1 MKKPPLVCWDQR
13 RLLRST
19 RDHEK
24 VTPDDAPRTI
34 NRRLRVAAGKSRK
47 AAGESGFLGCHGPV
61 DWGLAVADR
70 GRSNRGHEAGNRC
83 GLMRRSRAASVLV
96 PRPSF
101 QSALL
106 SRRPAPAAPGHRAS
120 LINRT
125 ASAQIGSTIISACAL
140 AGEETSLLSDP
151 AAKARRRDRL
161 SDAWLSRL
169 HRRRPDKQVARSQL
183 NGRYDRR

>member
-1 MKKPPLVCWDQR
+1 MKKPLLVCWDQR
-13 RLLRST
+13 RLLRGT
-19 RDHEK
+19 RDSRRSRQMMRPERLTDGYGSPRASLGRPL
-24 VTPDDAPRTI
+24 VSPD
-34 NRRLRVAAGKSRK
+34 
-47 AAGESGFLGCHGPV
+47 FWGCHGPV

-70 GRSNRGHEAGNRC
+70 GRSNRGHKAGNRC

-140 AGEETSLLSDP
+140 AGEKTSLLSDP
-151 AAKARRRDRL
+151 APKLDVVTVY
-161 SDAWLSRL
+161 DAWLSRL

-183 NGRYDRR
+183 NGRHDRR